1 MPSVSRVY
9 DADPEVSTS
18 LVDPNC
24 DFYNLSVGLFV
35 SDDSE
40 VMGAVI
46 FSTGRWRIPDQ
57 AFQPLMID
65 EASVP
70 GDRALIDP
78 WIHVY
83 GLEFSFLRKGPHS
96 LNL

>member
-1 MPSVSRVY
+1 MPSVFRVH
-9 DADPEVSTS
+9 DTDPEVSTS

-24 DFYNLSVGLFV
+24 DSYNLSVGLFV
-35 SDDSE
+35 GDDSE
-40 VMGAVI
+40 VVGAVI
-46 FSTGRWRIPDQ
+46 FSTRRRRIPDQ

-70 GDRALIDP
+70 GDRASIDP

-83 GLEFSFLRKGPHS
+83 RLEFSFLRKGPHS
-96 LNL
+96 LSL